1 MSDPVPLNRSRSNPV
16 RRLVLLAALM
26 VVMFVCM
33 RTLRFTHDGFNI
45 AFGCLFL
52 VIPFFAIKPA
62 LHLSRWAK
70 TAALI
75 LLIPL
80 SALSALFLLITMV
93 GDVPA
98 AIDHVELSREL
109 CTLYQGKYSV
119 RLAWEET
126 AGGAVGPH
134 GVILEQRRTI
144 FPGLF
149 AVRYVD
155 YFEGASEGTISF
167 TGPNT
172 VSLYIPIAGYDE
184 DEKDVRRVYSLKP
197 WLYF

>member
-1 MSDPVPLNRSRSNPV
+1 MSDSVSLNRSSSNPV

-26 VVMFVCM
+26 VFMFVCM
-33 RTLRFTHDGFNI
+33 RTLRFTHDGLNI

-80 SALSALFLLITMV
+80 SAVSALSLLITMV
-93 GDVPA
+93 GDIPA